1 LGVRIPPGLPIWA
14 GTERQF
20 MNKIM
25 AFVNEV
31 KAEIR
36 KVTWPTKDELIGT
49 TIVVC
54 ILVVVFAF
62 ILGAMD
68 GFSSFLIRRIIGG

>member
-1 LGVRIPPGLPIWA
+1 
-14 GTERQF
+14 
-20 MNKIM
+20 MNKVM

>member
-1 LGVRIPPGLPIWA
+1 MSKV
-14 GTERQF
+14 
-20 MNKIM
+20 M

-31 KAEIR
+31 RAEIR

-68 GFSSFLIRRIIGG
+68 GLSSFLIRKIIGG

>member
-1 LGVRIPPGLPIWA
+1 
-14 GTERQF
+14 
-20 MNKIM
+20 MNKVM

-49 TIVVC
+49 TIIVC
-54 ILVVVFAF
+54 VLVVVFAF

>member
-1 LGVRIPPGLPIWA
+1 
-14 GTERQF
+14 
-20 MNKIM
+20 MNKVM

-36 KVTWPTKDELIGT
+36 KVTWPAKDELVGT

-54 ILVVVFAF
+54 FLVVIFAF

-68 GFSSFLIRRIIGG
+68 GFSSFLIRKIIGG

>member
-1 LGVRIPPGLPIWA
+1 
-14 GTERQF
+14 
-20 MNKIM
+20 MNKVM
-25 AFVNEV
+25 TFVNEV
-31 KAEIR
+31 KAEIK
-36 KVTWPTKDELIGT
+36 KVTWPSKDELIGT

-68 GFSSFLIRRIIGG
+68 GASSFLIRKIIGG

>member
-1 LGVRIPPGLPIWA
+1 
-14 GTERQF
+14 
-20 MNKIM
+20 MNKVM

-31 KAEIR
+31 RAEIK

-68 GFSSFLIRRIIGG
+68 GFSSFLIRKIIGG

>member
-1 LGVRIPPGLPIWA
+1 
-14 GTERQF
+14 
-20 MNKIM
+20 MNKVM

-31 KAEIR
+31 RAEIR

-68 GFSSFLIRRIIGG
+68 GISSFLIRRIIGG

>member
-1 LGVRIPPGLPIWA
+1 
-14 GTERQF
+14 
-20 MNKIM
+20 MNKVM
-25 AFVNEV
+25 AFVSEV

-54 ILVVVFAF
+54 ILVVAFAF

>member
-1 LGVRIPPGLPIWA
+1 
-14 GTERQF
+14 
-20 MNKIM
+20 MNKVM
-25 AFVNEV
+25 TFVNEV
-31 KAEIR
+31 KAEIK
-36 KVTWPTKDELIGT
+36 KVTWPGKDELIGT

-68 GFSSFLIRRIIGG
+68 GVSSFLIRKIIGG

>member
-1 LGVRIPPGLPIWA
+1 
-14 GTERQF
+14 
-20 MNKIM
+20 MNKVM

-49 TIVVC
+49 TIIVC
-54 ILVVVFAF
+54 VLVVAFAF

>member
-1 LGVRIPPGLPIWA
+1 
-14 GTERQF
+14 
-20 MNKIM
+20 MNKVM
-25 AFVNEV
+25 TFVNEV
-31 KAEIR
+31 KAEIK

-68 GFSSFLIRRIIGG
+68 GVSSFLIRKIIGG